1 MQQRLIV
8 YQQNSIFPDDIMIC
22 GIQKLQPEAFFI
34 QNNQLYY
41 IRNKNELV
49 SYLV

>member
-8 YQQNSIFPDDIMIC
+8 YQQNSIFPDDIMSC

-34 QNNQLYY
+34 KNNLLFY